1 MKIRNLLLIFLLAGC
16 HVNNGTSSS
25 LKDSEISLSTSM
37 ISESITT
44 SNITTSSSS
53 ETVISST
60 SEANSSMISTSS
72 SSNEISSSSSVS
84 SSITS
89 TRDTSENS
97 ISSST
102 SSEVNICEEKPG
114 GKNEDGS
121 DKLPIPC
128 NKNNKIKIGNDNA
141 SMTSFDFTYS
151 LPDYFRAIYGNNFN
165 TGNSLFY
172 ANGGYQ
178 IKMGGPNTPTRGIQT
193 AMFES
198 NLKLEI
204 RINIGDMFNNSKGND
219 VDKDLPVMVIYAF
232 NEDGKYL
239 RKVEID
245 TITKNNENSTIKK
258 YMNGEDVAYLEIRAL
273 QCAYK
278 SSQGYNYALLGL
290 DLIAWPYEYN

>member
-16 HVNNGTSSS
+16 HINNGTSSS
-25 LKDSEISLSTSM
+25 LKDNVISLSTSM

-60 SEANSSMISTSS
+60 SEANSSIISTSS

>member
-1 MKIRNLLLIFLLAGC
+1 MKIKSLLIVFLLVGC
-16 HVNNGTSSS
+16 NVNNETSSTYKES
-25 LKDSEISLSTSM
+25 STTLSTSI
-37 ISESITT
+37 ISE
-44 SNITTSSSS
+44 NK
-53 ETVISST
+53 ESST
-60 SEANSSMISTSS
+60 SNSEVSFLSSSIKEESTLSSSTSS
-72 SSNEISSSSSVS
+72 SNSKDESSSEISSSSSLDNSSDELS
-84 SSITS
+84 SS
-89 TRDTSENS
+89 DM
-97 ISSST
+97 
-102 SSEVNICEEKPG
+102 NICKEKPG

-128 NKNNKIKIGNDNA
+128 NKNNKVKIGNDNS
-141 SMTSFDFTYS
+141 SMTSFDFSYS

-178 IKMGGPNTPTRGIQT
+178 IKMGGPETPSRGIQT

-232 NEDGKYL
+232 DEDGNYL
-239 RKVEID
+239 RKVEIE
-245 TITKNNENSTIKK
+245 TITKNNENSTIKR
-258 YMNGEDVAYLEIRAL
+258 YMDGEDVAYLEIRAL

-290 DLIAWPYEYN
+290 DLIAWPYPYN

>member
-16 HVNNGTSSS
+16 HINNGTSSS
-25 LKDSEISLSTSM
+25 LKDNVISSSTSM
-37 ISESITT
+37 ISESVTT

-60 SEANSSMISTSS
+60 SEDSSSKISTSS

-89 TRDTSENS
+89 TNDSSENS

-151 LPDYFRAIYGNNFN
+151 LPDYFRTIYGNNFN

>member
-1 MKIRNLLLIFLLAGC
+1 MKIKNLLLIFLLAGC
-16 HVNNGTSSS
+16 NVNNSTSSS
-25 LKDSEISLSTSM
+25 LKDNVISTSTSI

-60 SEANSSMISTSS
+60 SEASSSIISTSS
-72 SSNEISSSSSVS
+72 SSDEISSSSSVS

-89 TRDTSENS
+89 TNDSSENS